1 MEKFV
6 IKGPSNNINGIV
18 NISGAKNSCLPLMA
32 SSILFK
38 NEEFLKNVP
47 FVNDVF
53 TMIKLLTSL
62 GSKIKISIKNKTIR
76 IINNKNHKLTV
87 PYILVSTMR
96 SGILTMGPLLGK
108 YQKKNISVNTFLI

>member
-1 MEKFV
+1 MVSIKVKQVLHSQSQSKMEKFV

-38 NEEFLKNVP
+38 NEVFLKNVP

-62 GSKIKISIKNKTIR
+62 G
-76 IINNKNHKLTV
+76 
-87 PYILVSTMR
+87 
-96 SGILTMGPLLGK
+96 
-108 YQKKNISVNTFLI
+108 

>member
-6 IKGPSNNINGIV
+6 IKGPSNHINGIV

-38 NEEFLKNVP
+38 NEVFLKNVP

-62 GSKIKISIKNKTIR
+62 GSKIKISIKNRCLIKTR
-76 IINNKNHKLTV
+76 
-87 PYILVSTMR
+87 
-96 SGILTMGPLLGK
+96 
-108 YQKKNISVNTFLI
+108 